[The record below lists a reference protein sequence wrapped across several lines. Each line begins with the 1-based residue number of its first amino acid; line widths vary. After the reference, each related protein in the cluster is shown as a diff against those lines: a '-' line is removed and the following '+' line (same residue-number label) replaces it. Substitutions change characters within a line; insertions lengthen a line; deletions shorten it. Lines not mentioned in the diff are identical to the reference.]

1 MSEEKTTRK
10 ENIEK
15 KLYKLRERELE
26 LFTTYFEKP
35 WKIFFINFF
44 AGTAKGLGFFLG
56 AAIVIAI
63 LTYFL
68 SQFLSE
74 VPYFGDFFENASEW
88 LKSTQPGSAVK

>member
-1 MSEEKTTRK
+1 MSKTEDTK
-10 ENIEK
+10 KGMIEK

-26 LFTTYFEKP
+26 LFTMYFEKP

-68 SQFLSE
+68 GQFLSG
-74 VPYFGDFFENASEW
+74 VPYLGDFFQNASEW
-88 LKSTQPGSAVK
+88 LKATQPGKSIQ